1 MDSTIKEHRNV
12 PLPSGTQTYVE
23 KNYHAQ
29 KSVKKKTI
37 RSFAY
42 LAIRTRVGILH
53 AQSSRFA
60 LARRMRDQELAHA
73 NAKTPRPDGPG

>member
-1 MDSTIKEHRNV
+1 MY
-12 PLPSGTQTYVE
+12 PSRVARKHMLRRIIML
-23 KNYHAQ
+23 KNL
-29 KSVKKKTI
+29 SKKTI
-37 RSFAY
+37 RSFTY